1 MDPSYIF
8 ESPDHGQTVY
18 QRKFGETAR
27 TLHSV
32 SDSVTETLDE
42 LKSVKLL
49 SELYRASKTNKVL
62 QDALERAIIIYHLTE
77 KDHGK
82 TP

>member
-1 MDPSYIF
+1 MDPYIF

-49 SELYRASKTNKVL
+49 SEIYRASKTNKVL
-62 QDALERAIIIYHLTE
+62 RDALERAIIIYHLTE
-77 KDHGK
+77 NKDGE
-82 TP
+82 TS

>member
-1 MDPSYIF
+1 MDPYIF
-8 ESPDHGQTVY
+8 ESPDQGNTIY
-18 QRKFGETAR
+18 RRKFGETAR

-49 SELYRASKTNKVL
+49 SEIYRASKTNKVL
-62 QDALERAIIIYHLTE
+62 RDALERAIMIYHLTE
-77 KDHGK
+77 NKDGE
-82 TP
+82 TS

>member
-1 MDPSYIF
+1 MDPYIF

-18 QRKFGETAR
+18 RRKFGETAR

-49 SELYRASKTNKVL
+49 SEMYRASKTNKVL
-62 QDALERAIIIYHLTE
+62 RDALERAIIIYHLTE
-77 KDHGK
+77 NKDGE
-82 TP
+82 TS